1 MAPRVSLRKF
11 DCLKENLLLTRRCT
25 RGAAGGDT
33 HLLLQK
39 ILRPVKVLLLCWQGG
54 AGVARGSSALEAEDV
69 EVDSSPPSC
78 SGACCCSSSSC
89 GGGGCSSMLVLS
101 AALGS
106 APSCRRPSP
115 QPLNF
120 PRATFHPH
128 KHRKCFSCRPPRVS
142 SQQQEAKIDTS
153 LCDRRREVEEQE
165 AEEVGAA
172 SL

>member
-1 MAPRVSLRKF
+1 M
-11 DCLKENLLLTRRCT
+11 

-39 ILRPVKVLLLCWQGG
+39 ILRPVKVLLLCWQVG

-78 SGACCCSSSSC
+78 SGARSSSSC
-89 GGGGCSSMLVLS
+89 CGGGCSSMLVLS

-106 APSCRRPSP
+106 ALSCRRPSP
-115 QPLNF
+115 QLNF

-128 KHRKCFSCRPPRVS
+128 KHRKCFSCRPPHVS
-142 SQQQEAKIDTS
+142 SQQQEAKIDAS
-153 LCDRRREVEEQE
+153 LCDRRREVEE
-165 AEEVGAA
+165 VGAA

>member
-1 MAPRVSLRKF
+1 MSLRKF

-89 GGGGCSSMLVLS
+89 GGGCSSMLVLS